1 MLFTQISTSREL
13 ILSRDKILGK
23 KFLNIFYFILL
34 SWHLK
39 EIYGLYYIFMVL
51 IHFWSIRELLKIFTG
66 SKRLFMLSMYFLVI
80 KNTLFADQELY
91 IQVNQNKKSIGTIN
105 FHKQSVLLSCLS
117 VYVGGRARRG
127 DATSDFLFDKL
138 YKLKNRIRK

>member
-51 IHFWSIRELLKIFTG
+51 IHFWSIRDLLKIFTG

-80 KNTLFADQELY
+80 KNTLFAD
-91 IQVNQNKKSIGTIN
+91 
-105 FHKQSVLLSCLS
+105 
-117 VYVGGRARRG
+117 
-127 DATSDFLFDKL
+127 
-138 YKLKNRIRK
+138 